1 MVDIDFEK
9 IKLVL
14 TDIDG
19 VWTNAKFYYT
29 KDGFF
34 QKAFSTYDGMAVSLL
49 RKFDIETVIISS
61 ENCMALK
68 ARAKKLNIK
77 HLYIGEENKLQRAY
91 SLCEI
96 FNLELENM
104 AFIGD
109 DLNDLDLLKK
119 VGFSC
124 MPPNSPILNIFTP
137 HYITKKAG
145 GEGAFR
151 EFVDVILSHK

>member
-1 MVDIDFEK
+1 MVDIEFKK

-19 VWTNAKFYYT
+19 VWTNAKFYYP
-29 KDGFF
+29 KVGFF

-61 ENCMALK
+61 ENCMAVK
-68 ARAKKLNIK
+68 ARANKLKIK
-77 HLYIGEENKLQRAY
+77 HLYIGEENKLQRAN
-91 SLCEI
+91 SLCKK
-96 FNLELENM
+96 FDLELENM

-109 DLNDLDLLKK
+109 DLNDLELLEK
-119 VGFSC
+119 VGFYC
-124 MPPNSPILNIFTP
+124 MPSNSAILNIFTP
-137 HYITKKAG
+137 HYITNKAG

-151 EFVDVILSHK
+151 EFADVILSHI

>member
-96 FNLELENM
+96 FNLGLDNM

-119 VGFSC
+119 VSFSC

-137 HYITKKAG
+137 HYITKRAG